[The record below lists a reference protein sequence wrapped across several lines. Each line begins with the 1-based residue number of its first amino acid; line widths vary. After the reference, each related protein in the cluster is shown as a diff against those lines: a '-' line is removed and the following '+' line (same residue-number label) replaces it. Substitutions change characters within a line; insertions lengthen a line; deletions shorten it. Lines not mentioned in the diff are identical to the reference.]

1 MALTREQM
9 AARAALELK
18 DGDYVNLGIG
28 LPTLVP
34 NYVPDD
40 VEIVLQSENGILGV
54 GAYPIDG
61 EEDPDLI
68 NAGKETVTIRRGAS
82 FFDSA
87 TSFGM
92 IRGGK
97 VNAAILGAMQ
107 VSAAGDIANW
117 MIPGKMVKG
126 MGGAM
131 DLVHG
136 AQHVIVLMEH
146 VARDGAHKI
155 VQECSLPYT
164 GKRVVHRIITDLA
177 VMDVTPDGL
186 VLRELSPGVTVDEVR
201 TATGPD
207 FRVELDG

>member
-1 MALTREQM
+1 
-9 AARAALELK
+9 
-18 DGDYVNLGIG
+18 
-28 LPTLVP
+28 
-34 NYVPDD
+34 
-40 VEIVLQSENGILGV
+40 
-54 GAYPIDG
+54 
-61 EEDPDLI
+61 
-68 NAGKETVTIRRGAS
+68 
-82 FFDSA
+82 
-87 TSFGM
+87 
-92 IRGGK
+92 
-97 VNAAILGAMQ
+97 
-107 VSAAGDIANW
+107 

-186 VLRELSPGVTVDEVR
+186 VLRELAPVSYTHLAQALVVSVIAVVSFFGHKHFSFRRPGVPTDPPEH
-201 TATGPD
+201 A
-207 FRVELDG
+207 